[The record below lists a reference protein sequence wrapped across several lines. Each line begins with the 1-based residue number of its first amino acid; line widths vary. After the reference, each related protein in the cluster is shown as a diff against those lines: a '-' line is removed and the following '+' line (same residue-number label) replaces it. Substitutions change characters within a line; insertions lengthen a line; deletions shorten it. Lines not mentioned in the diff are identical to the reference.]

1 MNWIKDVGPG
11 VLIAAAFIGPGT
23 VTLCTIAGASY
34 GYSLLWALLLSIIAT
49 IVLQEMALRI
59 GLITNKGLAE
69 VIRVSIKNKFI
80 NRLLILL
87 ILCSILI
94 GNAAYEAGNIT
105 GASLG
110 IIAIIGRETLN
121 YIPLLIGFIAFI
133 ILYIGD
139 YKVLERSLIF
149 LVITMSVSF
158 MITAIMTKPDLFSL
172 LDGLF
177 MPKINSESLLV
188 VLGLIGTTVVP
199 YNLFLHS
206 SLVKEK
212 WNDISKLKTARIE
225 SFISIII
232 GGIVSMAIIIT
243 AASVSNDNVKSVMDL
258 AKGLEPL
265 YGKFAI
271 YFLGIGLFAS
281 GITSSITAPLAAAY
295 VAKSCFGWSGSLK
308 SFNFRIVW
316 FFVLLIGVIVSLLK
330 LNPIEVIKFAQFSNS
345 LLLPIVAIL
354 LFWLINNKTIF
365 KNSYSYKLQN
375 ILVIVIILITIIL
388 GAKGVISP
396 VSYTHVRANET

>member
-121 YIPLLIGFIAFI
+121 YIPLLIGLIAFI
-133 ILYIGD
+133 ILYIGN

-308 SFNFRIVW
+308 SLNFRIVW

-388 GAKGVISP
+388 GAKGVISLI
-396 VSYTHVRANET
+396 

>member
-295 VAKSCFGWSGSLK
+295 VAKSCFGCSGSLK
-308 SFNFRIVW
+308 SLNFRIVW

-388 GAKGVISP
+388 GAKGVISLI
-396 VSYTHVRANET
+396 

>member
-34 GYSLLWALLLSIIAT
+34 GFSLLWALLLSIIAT

-121 YIPLLIGFIAFI
+121 YIPLLIGFIAFV

-308 SFNFRIVW
+308 SLNFRIVW

-388 GAKGVISP
+388 GAKGVISLI
-396 VSYTHVRANET
+396 

>member
-1 MNWIKDVGPG
+1 MKWIKDVGPG

-23 VTLCTIAGASY
+23 VTLCSIAGASF

-80 NRLLILL
+80 NRFLILL
-87 ILCSILI
+87 ILSSILI

-110 IIAIIGRETLN
+110 IIAIINSETLN
-121 YIPLLIGFIAFI
+121 YIPLLIGIIAFI

-139 YKVLERSLIF
+139 YKILERSLIF
-149 LVITMSVSF
+149 LVIVMSVSF
-158 MITAIMTKPDLFSL
+158 LITAIMTRPDLSSL
-172 LDGLF
+172 LNGLF
-177 MPKINSESLLV
+177 IPRINSDSLIV

-212 WNDISKLKTARIE
+212 WNNISKLKIARIE

-243 AASVSNDNVKSVMDL
+243 AASVSNDNVKSVIDL

-295 VAKSCFGWSGSLK
+295 VAKSCFGWRGSLK
-308 SFNFRIVW
+308 SLNFRLVW
-316 FFVLLIGVIVSLLK
+316 FLILLIGVVVSLLK

-345 LLLPIVAIL
+345 LLLPIIAIL
-354 LFWLINNKTIF
+354 LFWLINNRSIF
-365 KNSYSYKLQN
+365 QNSYSYKLQN
-375 ILVIVIILITIIL
+375 ILVSVIILITIIL
-388 GAKGVISP
+388 GAKGIM
-396 VSYTHVRANET
+396 NLL

>member
-1 MNWIKDVGPG
+1 MKWIKDVGPG

-23 VTLCTIAGASY
+23 VTLCSIAGASF

-80 NRLLILL
+80 NRFLILL

-110 IIAIIGRETLN
+110 IIAIINSETLN

-139 YKVLERSLIF
+139 YKILERSLIF
-149 LVITMSVSF
+149 LVIVMSVSF
-158 MITAIMTKPDLFSL
+158 LITAIMTRPDLSSL
-172 LDGLF
+172 LNGLF
-177 MPKINSESLLV
+177 IPRINSESLIV

-212 WNDISKLKTARIE
+212 WNNISKLKIARIE

-243 AASVSNDNVKSVMDL
+243 AASVSNDNVKSVIDL

-295 VAKSCFGWSGSLK
+295 VAKSCFGWRGSLK
-308 SFNFRIVW
+308 SLNFRLVW
-316 FFVLLIGVIVSLLK
+316 FIILLIGVVVSLLK

-345 LLLPIVAIL
+345 LLLPIIAIL
-354 LFWLINNKTIF
+354 LFWLINNRSIF
-365 KNSYSYKLQN
+365 QNSYSYKLQN
-375 ILVIVIILITIIL
+375 ILVSVIILITIIL
-388 GAKGVISP
+388 GAKGIM
-396 VSYTHVRANET
+396 NII

>member
-1 MNWIKDVGPG
+1 MKWIKDVGPG

-23 VTLCTIAGASY
+23 VTLCSIAGASF

-80 NRLLILL
+80 NRFLILL

-110 IIAIIGRETLN
+110 IIAIINSETLN

-139 YKVLERSLIF
+139 YKILERSLIF
-149 LVITMSVSF
+149 LVIVMSVSF
-158 MITAIMTKPDLFSL
+158 LITAIMTRPDLSSL
-172 LDGLF
+172 LNGLF
-177 MPKINSESLLV
+177 IPRINSESLIV

-212 WNDISKLKTARIE
+212 WNDISKLKIARIE

-232 GGIVSMAIIIT
+232 GGVVSMAIIIT
-243 AASVSNDNVKSVMDL
+243 AASVSNDNIRSVIDL

-295 VAKSCFGWSGSLK
+295 VAKSCFGWRGSLK
-308 SFNFRIVW
+308 SLNFRLVW
-316 FFVLLIGVIVSLLK
+316 FLILLIGVVVSLLK

-345 LLLPIVAIL
+345 LLLPIIAIL
-354 LFWLINNKTIF
+354 LFWLINNRSIF
-365 KNSYSYKLQN
+365 QNSYSYKLQN
-375 ILVIVIILITIIL
+375 ILVSVIILITIIL
-388 GAKGVISP
+388 GAKGIM
-396 VSYTHVRANET
+396 NII

>member
-232 GGIVSMAIIIT
+232 GGIVSMAIIIA

-308 SFNFRIVW
+308 SLNFRIVW

-388 GAKGVISP
+388 GAKGVISLI
-396 VSYTHVRANET
+396 

>member
-158 MITAIMTKPDLFSL
+158 MITAIMTKPDIFSL

-212 WNDISKLKTARIE
+212 WNGISKLKTARIE

-308 SFNFRIVW
+308 SLNFRIVW

-388 GAKGVISP
+388 GAKGVISLI
-396 VSYTHVRANET
+396 